1 MCSGENSAKI
11 CVEENQKKRF
21 FKKSFFSPY
30 IYHLFSYKLWV
41 QYFCHHFPRPVVIG
55 KNWLRISIFLYW
67 EFDEQMPIGATT
79 RLWYYVD
86 TNDPSRILLY
96 FWTEYFFIHAFLEE
110 TSQFSMGIVLTV
122 WWFICSFVYS
132 KKQLQLLL
140 TKIVVVY
147 QESTRNLF

>member
-1 MCSGENSAKI
+1 LCRRESK
-11 CVEENQKKRF
+11 EEVFF
-21 FKKSFFSPY
+21 FKSYVSPY
-30 IYHLFSYKLWV
+30 AYYLFSYKLWV
-41 QYFCHHFPRPVVIG
+41 RYICHHFPRPVVIG
-55 KNWLRISIFLYW
+55 KNWPRISIFLYW
-67 EFDEQMPIGATT
+67 GFDEQMLIGTT
-79 RLWYYVD
+79 LRLWYYVD

-132 KKQLQLLL
+132 KQLQLLL
-140 TKIVVVY
+140 TKIVAVY